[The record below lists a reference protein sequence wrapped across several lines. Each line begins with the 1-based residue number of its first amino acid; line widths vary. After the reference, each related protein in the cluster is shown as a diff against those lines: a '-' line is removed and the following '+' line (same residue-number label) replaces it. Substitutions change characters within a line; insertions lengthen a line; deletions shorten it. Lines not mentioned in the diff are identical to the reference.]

1 METTYTRPWGV
12 LAGVTT
18 DGRGRGATPT
28 RTLATASE
36 EVGENLPVVQE
47 AEMMLAGITLCV
59 ALYFLLT

>member
-1 METTYTRPWGV
+1 MAET
-12 LAGVTT
+12 TT

-28 RTLATASE
+28 DILATASE

-47 AEMMLAGITLCV
+47 AEMMLAGIALCV